1 LLFGALK
8 FRRASYTQSDKG
20 NRYTLF
26 MWTVCKKRRTS
37 TFSRLGAMA
46 CCRCME
52 ISPIVLNGKR
62 RSGAIVV
69 PMSAETPSN
78 CYMFGNIFEE

>member
-1 LLFGALK
+1 VQATPK
-8 FRRASYTQSDKG
+8 VIKVIDI
-20 NRYTLF
+20 RYLCGQF
-26 MWTVCKKRRTS
+26 AKKRRIS